1 MKTIDDYVKKINEQ
15 IDKSEISLNEI
26 VEIITID
33 NLYKIDKIKSN
44 LMKDPQVRIEEG
56 IKETYMYKSNIS
68 PEAMKDI
75 QNYYNMKAGLR
86 KYIESNIEKLKKVNL
101 DVLSKLARKYAD
113 TISSHEDYKY
123 YDKRIIE
130 LDSQLM
136 LSEMINYFKKY
147 MG

>member
-1 MKTIDDYVKKINEQ
+1 
-15 IDKSEISLNEI
+15 
-26 VEIITID
+26 
-33 NLYKIDKIKSN
+33 
-44 LMKDPQVRIEEG
+44 MKDPQVRIERG

-68 PEAMKDI
+68 QEAMKDI

-86 KYIESNIEKLKKVNL
+86 KYIESNIEKLKKVNF

-113 TISSHEDYKY
+113 SISSHEDYKY
-123 YDKRIIE
+123 YDKQILE

-136 LSEMINYFKKY
+136 LSEMINDFKKY